1 MDIIE
6 LTRTL
11 GAEIQKTEEYKRFM
25 ETKEAN
31 DKNEE
36 LQKQIGDFNL
46 LKMQLD
52 AEHERE
58 EKDEAKILEINEK
71 IVRPN
76 SDTIRMIMQV
86 HDEIVFECDASH
98 ADEMACAIK
107 SIMENITTLS
117 IPLVAEYN
125 IDTVWG
131 K

>member
-1 MDIIE
+1 MDNACVYTPWGRRIDLPDVKNPRLRAYAMRAAIN
-6 LTRTL
+6 
-11 GAEIQKTEEYKRFM
+11 APIQGF
-25 ETKEAN
+25 EA
-31 DKNEE
+31 D
-36 LQKQIGDFNL
+36 LMRRAVI
-46 LKMQLD
+46 
-52 AEHERE
+52 
-58 EKDEAKILEINEK
+58 EINEK

-98 ADEMACAIK
+98 ADEMARAIK